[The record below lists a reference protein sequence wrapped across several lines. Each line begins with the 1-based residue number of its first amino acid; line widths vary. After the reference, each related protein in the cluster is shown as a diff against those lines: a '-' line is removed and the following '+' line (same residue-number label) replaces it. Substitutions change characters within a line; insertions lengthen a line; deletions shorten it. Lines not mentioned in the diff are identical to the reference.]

1 MTALWHKDCLARS
14 LRSCSHSSEQNK
26 WSPYSKMQANYE
38 LKTEI
43 GCGSYGRVY
52 EGTLNNEPVAV
63 KMLHESLRDS
73 LDFKLVVDKFRKECE
88 LLQQLNHKNVVTLI
102 QYRISYSSPSVL
114 ITELLDCDLGK
125 YITSLQP
132 GKIPF
137 PEVVSITLD
146 VAQGLHYLHYECNP
160 AIVHRDLASK
170 NILLTKTRQAKIA
183 DVGIAKFFPRKQSK
197 MFASPVPGTPLYL
210 APETWPHEET
220 TETTAT
226 LPDVAYN
233 EKIDIFSFGVV
244 LMEAINGRQ
253 PKCYPAAF
261 DTGTYTTILIYC
273 NIVRTHQNKL
283 KHPRAY

>member
-1 MTALWHKDCLARS
+1 
-14 LRSCSHSSEQNK
+14 
-26 WSPYSKMQANYE
+26 MQANYT

-52 EGTLNNEPVAV
+52 EGTLDNEPRPVAV

-73 LDFKLVVDKFRKECE
+73 KDSKLIVDKFRKECE

-102 QYRISYSSPSVL
+102 QYSISYSSPCVL

-132 GKIPF
+132 GNIPF
-137 PEVVSITLD
+137 PEVVSIMLD

-197 MFASPVPGTPLYL
+197 MFASPVPGTQLYL
-210 APETWPHEET
+210 APETWPHQET
-220 TETTAT
+220 TTAT
-226 LPDVAYN
+226 VAATLPNVLYD

-244 LMEAINGRQ
+244 LMEAINGRE

-261 DTGTYTTILIYC
+261 DTGTYTIILIYC
-273 NIVRTHQNKL
+273 NIVRT
-283 KHPRAY
+283 R

>member
-1 MTALWHKDCLARS
+1 
-14 LRSCSHSSEQNK
+14 
-26 WSPYSKMQANYE
+26 MQANYE

-52 EGTLNNEPVAV
+52 EAMLGNKPVAV
-63 KMLHESLRDS
+63 KVLHESLRDS
-73 LDFKLVVDKFRKECE
+73 KDFKLVVDKFRKEGE
-88 LLQQLNHKNVVTLI
+88 LLQQLNHKNVVKLI
-102 QYRISYSSPSVL
+102 QYSISYSSPSVL

-137 PEVVSITLD
+137 PEVVSIMLD
-146 VAQGLHYLHYECNP
+146 VAKGLHYLHYECNP

-210 APETWPHEET
+210 APETWPHQET
-220 TETTAT
+220 NETTAT
-226 LPDVAYN
+226 LPEVAYN

-244 LMEAINGRQ
+244 LMEAINGRE

-261 DTGTYTTILIYC
+261 DIGAYTTILIYC
-273 NIVRTHQNKL
+273 NIVRTHQN
-283 KHPRAY
+283 R

>member
-1 MTALWHKDCLARS
+1 
-14 LRSCSHSSEQNK
+14 
-26 WSPYSKMQANYE
+26 MQANYE
-38 LKTEI
+38 QKNLCLGSEI

-52 EGTLNNEPVAV
+52 EARLGNKPVAV
-63 KMLHESLRDS
+63 KVLHESLRDS
-73 LDFKLVVDKFRKECE
+73 KDFKLVVDKFRKECK
-88 LLQQLNHKNVVTLI
+88 LLQQLNHKNVVRLI
-102 QYRISYSSPSVL
+102 QYSSSRSLL

-137 PEVVSITLD
+137 PEVVSIMLD

-183 DVGIAKFFPRKQSK
+183 DVGMAKFFPRKQSK

-210 APETWPHEET
+210 APETWPQT

-226 LPDVAYN
+226 LPNVVYN

-244 LMEAINGRQ
+244 LMEAINGRE

-261 DTGTYTTILIYC
+261 DIGTYTIILIYC
-273 NIVRTHQNKL
+273 KIVRTH
-283 KHPRAY
+283 